1 MIEFELTIGDKHL
14 SSWSLRPWLALK
26 QSGVPFVERTV
37 RLDRPDSK
45 SEILKQSPS
54 GLVPSLRHGDLV
66 IWDSLAILEYVAE
79 RRPSAGLWPDDDRKR
94 AIARAM
100 SAEMHSGFSALRQH
114 WPMQFATRGVVK
126 APTEAVANDI
136 ARIDALLREP
146 LGASRRGGDFL
157 FGAFS
162 IADAMFAPVASRFTT
177 YGAQGLSPAVA
188 EWTGMMM
195 ALPAMQSWG
204 RGAEAECAERAP

>member
-1 MIEFELTIGDKHL
+1 MIEFELTIGDKQL

-26 QSGVPFVERTV
+26 QTGIPFVERTV
-37 RLDRPDSK
+37 RLDRPETK

-66 IWDSLAILEYVAE
+66 IWDSLAILEHVAE
-79 RRPSAGLWPDDDRKR
+79 QKPSAGLWPDDYRKR
-94 AIARAM
+94 AIARSMA
-100 SAEMHSGFSALRQH
+100 AEMHSGFGALRQH

-126 APTEAVANDI
+126 APTEAVAKDI
-136 ARIDALLREP
+136 ARIDALLSEP
-146 LGASRRGGDFL
+146 LNAQGRGGDFL

-177 YGAQGLSPAVA
+177 YGATGLSPAVA
-188 EWTGMMM
+188 RWVEMMM

-204 RGAEAECAERAP
+204 RGAEAERAERAG